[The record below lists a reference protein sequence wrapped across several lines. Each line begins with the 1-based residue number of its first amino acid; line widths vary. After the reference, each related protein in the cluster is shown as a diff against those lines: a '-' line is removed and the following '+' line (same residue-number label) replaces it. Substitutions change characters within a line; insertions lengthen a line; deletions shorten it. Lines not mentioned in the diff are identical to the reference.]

1 MYFYLTMAALLFAPF
16 IMNSQN
22 LVTNGDFEQWDNS
35 TKPTGWTVSNISEET
50 SIIHGGAK
58 SAAHTSAATY
68 SKCLQKVNVTAGQDY
83 TVSFWYYD
91 STTAA
96 KIKLRTTWL
105 AGNTN
110 IGQSDVDLNP
120 NDTVWHKYSAILTAP
135 ATATKVKI
143 DIRVFKEVTFGG
155 KVYYDDVYFG
165 SVIPEPEPSNHV
177 TNFIV
182 TPHRLMAS
190 LTWNDAVG
198 TTLPA
203 GYLITG
209 AKSGTTAVVPVDTVP
224 VADDLDWS
232 DGQVA
237 ISLGYGH
244 TRYDFTD
251 LDSSETYTFNIY
263 PYSNSG
269 SYINY
274 KTDGTVPS
282 GNITTER
289 LIKINFEDFEN
300 TSAVSWD
307 TFNVAGSAVWTFTEF
322 QGRTTAR
329 IKSTNEA
336 NEDWLISPALDLTA
350 YDTVMMSFEN
360 MLNGTGDSIRLMV
373 SSNYSGSG
381 DPTTATWTD
390 ITSRARWSSGNYA
403 VVNTDSVELTDY
415 VGGTIYVAFK
425 FASQATQDYLYKID
439 NIQVFAVLPSTNTPD
454 AIQDIQRANVAIYPN
469 PAENNFFLKT
479 EKRGSLELLD
489 AVGRVVLNENI
500 EIGLN
505 NIELNDINKG
515 VYIVHIILENGSES
529 VSKLIVR

>member
-1 MYFYLTMAALLFAPF
+1 MAALLFAPF

-22 LVTNGDFEQWDNS
+22 LVTNGDFEQWDNP
-35 TKPTGWTVSNISEET
+35 TKPTGWTITNISQET
-50 SIIHGGAK
+50 DTIHGGAN
-58 SAAHTSAATY
+58 SAAHTSAANY

-91 STTAA
+91 NTSAA

-110 IGQSDVDLNP
+110 IGQTDADLNP
-120 NDTVWHKYSAILTAP
+120 NDANWHKYSAIVTAP

-143 DIRVFKEVTFGG
+143 DIRVFKEGTAFGG
-155 KVYYDDVYFG
+155 TVYYDDVYFG
-165 SVIPEPEPSNHV
+165 SVVAEPEPSNHV
-177 TNFIV
+177 TNFTV
-182 TPHRLMAS
+182 TPHRLLAN
-190 LTWNDAVG
+190 LTWDDAVG

-209 AKSGTTAVVPVDTVP
+209 AKSGFTAVVPTDTVAE
-224 VADDLDWS
+224 ADDLDWS
-232 DGQVA
+232 DGSVA
-237 ISLGYGH
+237 INVGFGND
-244 TRYDFTD
+244 RYDFTD

-282 GNITTER
+282 ANITTER

-300 TSAVSWD
+300 TSTVSWD
-307 TFNVAGSAVWTFTEF
+307 TFNVAGSAVWTYAEF

-350 YDTVMMSFEN
+350 YDTVMMAFEN
-360 MLNGTGDSIRLMV
+360 MFNGTGDSIRLMV

-390 ITSRARWSSGNYA
+390 ITSNARWSSGNFEDI
-403 VVNTDSVELTDY
+403 NTDSVELTDY
-415 VGGTIYVAFK
+415 VGGTVYVAFK
-425 FASQATQDYLYKID
+425 FAAQATQDVLYKID
-439 NIQVFAVLPSTNTPD
+439 NIQVFAVLPSTTTPD
-454 AIQDIQRANVAIYPN
+454 AIQDIQRVNIAIYPN

-500 EIGLN
+500 EAGVN
-505 NIELNDINKG
+505 NIKLNDINKG